1 MFVSFGKPTLVMRP
15 LILLAAFCFV
25 SLGSLIA
32 QADTSITDMP
42 CRVELDGRHEK
53 LTAGAFANDANET
66 RAEEKAALLAREE
79 LARSLGKI
87 AKHFADAY
95 TAIREDKNRGNYE
108 AMGTYFSVHSEL
120 VAESLRGAEVICE
133 KTEYRTDGVYVAYTA
148 MGVPRSFFEQ
158 SCRNIVKY
166 LEGGPTEGRGD
177 DADEALREVL
187 GE

>member
-1 MFVSFGKPTLVMRP
+1 MRP

-32 QADTSITDMP
+32 QADTSISDMP
-42 CRVELDGRHEK
+42 CRVELEGRHEK
-53 LTAGAFANDANET
+53 LTAGAFANDADET
-66 RAEEKAALLAREE
+66 RAEEKAAQLAREE
-79 LARSLGKI
+79 LTRALGKI
-87 AKHFADAY
+87 AKRFADAY
-95 TAIREDKNRGNYE
+95 TAIREDKNRGNNE
-108 AMGTYFSVHSEL
+108 DVDSYFSVQSDL

-133 KTEYRTDGVYVAYTA
+133 KTEYRTDGVYVAYAA

-158 SCRNIVKY
+158 SSRNIVKHAQ
-166 LEGGPTEGRGD
+166 RGQAEETRD